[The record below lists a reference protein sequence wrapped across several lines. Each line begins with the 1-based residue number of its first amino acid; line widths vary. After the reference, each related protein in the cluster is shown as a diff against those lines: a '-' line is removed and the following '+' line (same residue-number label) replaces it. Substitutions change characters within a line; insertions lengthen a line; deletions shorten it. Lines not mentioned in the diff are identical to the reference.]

1 MATEATD
8 TTTALALGDH
18 CGSAGGL
25 LFVKSKS
32 RGRLANGLHA
42 KSDCSVAILGS
53 LVLLILSAE
62 RSAWVATIV
71 TGSAAFAI
79 VLPNYPRAHVWR
91 WEREPAIICRVPE
104 KSLSASESLIFT
116 EHA

>member
-1 MATEATD
+1 MLPIPPRRSP
-8 TTTALALGDH
+8 LAIIVAVLAA
-18 CGSAGGL
+18 S
-25 LFVKSKS
+25 FSSKSKS
-32 RGRLANGLHA
+32 RGCLANGLHA

-71 TGSAAFAI
+71 TGSTAFAI

-91 WEREPAIICRVPE
+91 WEREPTIICRVPE
-104 KSLSASESLIFT
+104 KSLPASESLIFT
-116 EHA
+116 AHG